1 VSGEVGHSFRFE
13 VEMYMFAFF
22 NVRDRWVLLVNKL
35 QVNKLAA
42 GANSY
47 IEILVIELDGNPN
60 FPV

>member
-1 VSGEVGHSFRFE
+1 
-13 VEMYMFAFF
+13 MYMFAFF

-47 IEILVIELDGNPN
+47 MKSW
-60 FPV
+60 